1 MRGARSFSPALA
13 GLAWLARAGFPLAVA
28 ARVAEESDEA
38 ALRAG
43 FAGLFR
49 AQQLRLDAWDPEQLV
64 LFPELADPTPPPEIG
79 ETCWQA
85 LHASGGR

>member
-64 LFPELADPTPPPEIG
+64 LFPDWRTRRRPPRSARPAG
-79 ETCWQA
+79 RRCTQA
-85 LHASGGR
+85 GGR